1 MVLMSFK
8 RVFSVF
14 VVVAIIIAMAQPVM
28 ALALWKDDVNVEMGT
43 RTFQC
48 SEGGGLEISF
58 FDIEELQL
66 NFFELDGEFYVDD
79 IKLKD
84 DYLKAGMTDA
94 GNAVSA
100 YTEPII
106 VNFAQGRFGRFEL
119 IVMPGQGYAFDRFV
133 DAGCHCAADLQQI
146 EGKYHVDVDTKESE
160 IEAVFERATDIGS
173 AVPTINMTVNG
184 VYIYTDVP
192 PFIENDRTMV
202 PARFIGDALGATA
215 AWDDE
220 TRVVSITA
228 PDGMIIKLMNGDVN
242 MHIIRGES
250 ITIVQMDVTTIIKD
264 GRTFVPV
271 RFIAEALGLEVEWI
285 NETRTVSLWS
295 EEHD

>member
-1 MVLMSFK
+1 MSFK